1 MTKLTNKKPKVLV
14 TGATGYI
21 GSHVCK
27 VLFERGY
34 EVIGLDINLEQNDV
48 SKWVTRL
55 IFEDVRSVDLD
66 ESFDAIV
73 HLAGVISVEES
84 MTMPSH
90 YYDTNLNGTMNML
103 SQIDKDTHFI
113 FASTAGAFDAQS
125 PYAKS
130 KVAAEDVIK
139 EQAEGYTIF
148 RFFNVAGSDGENMQ
162 QGNAT
167 HLIRI
172 ASECAAGTRSHMSI
186 FGSDYDTKDG
196 TCVRDYIHVVDLAT
210 AIANAV
216 KEGPKNTP
224 YECIGSGKAA
234 IFGFESKA
242 KAATAGVDVAKIKEV
257 IETMKNVSA
266 SNFEVKMVGRR
277 DGDPASLSIANQFDG
292 LRITHTLDDMCRSA
306 WLAELKRNGVL

>member
-1 MTKLTNKKPKVLV
+1 MSELMMKKPKVLV

-48 SKWVTRL
+48 SKWVSRF
-55 IFEDVRSVDLD
+55 IEADVRTYYDPS
-66 ESFDAIV
+66 EEFDAIV

-84 MTMPSH
+84 MSKPAY

-103 SQIDKDTHFI
+103 SQIDKYTHFI

-148 RFFNVAGSDGENMQ
+148 RFFNVAGSDGFNTQ
-162 QGNAT
+162 QGTAT

-172 ASECAAGTRSHMSI
+172 AAECAAGVRKVMYVY
-186 FGSDYDTKDG
+186 GNDYDTVDG

-224 YECIGSGKAA
+224 YECIGSGK
-234 IFGFESKA
+234 GYS
-242 KAATAGVDVAKIKEV
+242 VRQV
-257 IETMKNVSA
+257 IDAMKNVTGEDFLVYDA
-266 SNFEVKMVGRR
+266 ARR
-277 DGDPASLSIANQFDG
+277 PGDPAYLAIDNQYDG
-292 LRITHTLDDMCRSA
+292 LTPSHSLGDMCMSA
-306 WLAELKRNGVL
+306 YKAELRKIGVL

>member
-1 MTKLTNKKPKVLV
+1 MSELTTKKGKILV
-14 TGATGYI
+14 TGCTGYI

-48 SKWVTRL
+48 SKWVDRI
-55 IFEDVRSVDLD
+55 IFADVRSVDLD

-84 MTMPSH
+84 MSKPAH
-90 YYDTNLNGTMNML
+90 YYDTNLNGTLNML
-103 SQIDKDTHFI
+103 SQIDIDTHFL
-113 FASTAGAFDAQS
+113 FASTAGAFDPQS

-162 QGNAT
+162 QGTAT

-172 ASECAAGTRSHMSI
+172 ASECAVGTRESMCI
-186 FGSDYDTKDG
+186 FGHDYDTPDG
-196 TCVRDYIHVVDLAT
+196 TCVRDYIHVVDLASAIEV
-210 AIANAV
+210 AIAT
-216 KEGPKNTP
+216 GPKNTP
-224 YECIGSGKAA
+224 YECIGSGK
-234 IFGFESKA
+234 GYSVE
-242 KAATAGVDVAKIKEV
+242 DV
-257 IETMKNVSA
+257 IETMKNVSGKDFKVFMA
-266 SNFEVKMVGRR
+266 ERR
-277 DGDPASLSIANQFDG
+277 AGDPAILTVDNQFDG
-292 LRITHTLDDMCRSA
+292 LRITHTLEDMCRSA
-306 WLAELKRNGVL
+306 YQVELKRDVH

>member
-1 MTKLTNKKPKVLV
+1 MMKKPKVLV
-14 TGATGYI
+14 TGCTGYI

-48 SKWVTRL
+48 SKWVSRF
-55 IFEDVRSVDLD
+55 IEADVRTYYDPS
-66 ESFDAIV
+66 EEFDAIV

-84 MTMPSH
+84 MSKPAY

-103 SQIDKDTHFI
+103 SQIDKYTHFI

-162 QGNAT
+162 QGTAT

-172 ASECAAGTRSHMSI
+172 ASECAVGTRESMCI
-186 FGSDYDTKDG
+186 FGSDYDTPDG
-196 TCVRDYIHVVDLAT
+196 TCVRDYIHVVDLASAIEV
-210 AIANAV
+210 AIAT
-216 KEGPKNTP
+216 GPKNTP
-224 YECIGSGKAA
+224 YECIGSGK
-234 IFGFESKA
+234 GYSVE
-242 KAATAGVDVAKIKEV
+242 DV
-257 IETMKNVSA
+257 IETMKNVSGKDFKVFMA
-266 SNFEVKMVGRR
+266 ERR
-277 DGDPASLSIANQFDG
+277 AGDPAILTVDNQFSG
-292 LRITHTLDDMCRSA
+292 LRITHTLEDMCRSA
-306 WLAELKRNGVL
+306 YEVELKRDVLKDVYFNSSLVYNII

>member
-1 MTKLTNKKPKVLV
+1 MSDKSMKKGKILV
-14 TGATGYI
+14 TGCTGYI

-34 EVIGLDINLEQNDV
+34 EVIGLDINPNQNDV
-48 SKWVTRL
+48 SKWVTTL
-55 IFEDVRSVDLD
+55 MLADVRNVNVN
-66 ESFDAIV
+66 EKFDAIV

-84 MTMPSH
+84 MSMPSH

-113 FASTAGAFDAQS
+113 FASTAGAFDPQS

-162 QGNAT
+162 QGTAT

-172 ASECAAGTRSHMSI
+172 ASECAVGTRESMCI
-186 FGSDYDTKDG
+186 FGSDYDTPDG
-196 TCVRDYIHVVDLAT
+196 TCVRDYIHVVDLASAIEV
-210 AIANAV
+210 AIAT
-216 KEGPKNTP
+216 GPKNTP
-224 YECIGSGKAA
+224 YECIGSGK
-234 IFGFESKA
+234 GYSVE
-242 KAATAGVDVAKIKEV
+242 DV
-257 IETMKNVSA
+257 IETMKNVSGKDFKVFMA
-266 SNFEVKMVGRR
+266 ERR
-277 DGDPASLSIANQFDG
+277 AGDPAILTVDNQFDG
-292 LRITHTLDDMCRSA
+292 LRITHTLEDMCRSA
-306 WLAELKRNGVL
+306 YEVELKRDVL

>member
-1 MTKLTNKKPKVLV
+1 MNKKPKVLV
-14 TGATGYI
+14 TGCTGYI

-48 SKWVTRL
+48 SKWVDRI
-55 IFEDVRSVDLD
+55 IFADVRGVDVD
-66 ESFDAIV
+66 EKFDAIV

-84 MTMPSH
+84 MSKPAY

-113 FASTAGAFDAQS
+113 FASTAGAFDPQS

-148 RFFNVAGSDGENMQ
+148 RFFNVAGSDGFNMQ
-162 QGNAT
+162 QGTAT

-172 ASECAAGTRSHMSI
+172 AAECAVGTRKSMCI
-186 FGSDYDTKDG
+186 FGNDYDTVDG
-196 TCVRDYIHVVDLAT
+196 TCVRDYIHVVDLAN
-210 AIANAV
+210 AIANAI

-224 YECIGSGKAA
+224 YECIGSGEGYSVKQ
-234 IFGFESKA
+234 
-242 KAATAGVDVAKIKEV
+242 V
-257 IETMKNVSA
+257 INTMQQEIGKTFTVIDA
-266 SNFEVKMVGRR
+266 DRR
-277 DGDPASLSIANQFDG
+277 AGDPPILTIDNQFDG
-292 LRITHTLDDMCRSA
+292 LQINHTLEDMCRSA
-306 WLAELKRNGVL
+306 YEVELKRYVL

>member
-1 MTKLTNKKPKVLV
+1 MSDISIKKPKILV

-34 EVIGLDINLEQNDV
+34 QVIGLDINLEQNDITNYV
-48 SKWVTRL
+48 SKL
-55 IFEDVRSVDLD
+55 IFADVRGVDLD
-66 ESFDAIV
+66 EKFDAIV

-84 MTMPSH
+84 MSKPTY

-148 RFFNVAGSDGENMQ
+148 RFFNVAGSDGFNMQ
-162 QGNAT
+162 QGDST

-172 ASECAAGTRSHMSI
+172 AAECASGSRTSIKI
-186 FGSDYDTKDG
+186 FGTDYDTRDG
-196 TCVRDYIHVVDLAT
+196 TCVRDYIHVVDLAN

-216 KEGPKNTP
+216 HNGPKNTP
-224 YECIGSGKAA
+224 YECIGSGK
-234 IFGFESKA
+234 GY
-242 KAATAGVDVAKIKEV
+242 TVKEV
-257 IETMKNVSA
+257 IETMKQVSG
-266 SNFEVKMVGRR
+266 SNFEVMVADRR
-277 DGDPASLSIANQFDG
+277 EGDPASLSIDNQFDG
-292 LRITHTLDDMCRSA
+292 LEIKHNLEDMCRSA
-306 WLAELKRNGVL
+306 YTAELVRNGVL

>member
-1 MTKLTNKKPKVLV
+1 MSELTTKKGKILV
-14 TGATGYI
+14 TGCTGYI

-48 SKWVTRL
+48 SKWVDRI
-55 IFEDVRSVDLD
+55 IFADVRSVDLD

-84 MTMPSH
+84 MSKPAH
-90 YYDTNLNGTMNML
+90 YYDTNLNGTLNML
-103 SQIDKDTHFI
+103 SQIDIDTHFI

-139 EQAEGYTIF
+139 EQAEEYTIF
-148 RFFNVAGSDGENMQ
+148 RFFNVAGSDGYNMQ
-162 QGNAT
+162 QGKAT

-172 ASECAAGTRSHMSI
+172 AAEVAAGKRIKMKI
-186 FGSDYDTKDG
+186 FGDDYDTPDG
-196 TCVRDYIHVVDLAT
+196 TCVRDYIHVVDLAN

-216 KEGPKNTP
+216 KNGPKNTP
-224 YECIGSGKAA
+224 YECIGSGK
-234 IFGFESKA
+234 GYS
-242 KAATAGVDVAKIKEV
+242 VKEV
-257 IETMKNVSA
+257 IDTMIDVTETLVRVEFA
-266 SNFEVKMVGRR
+266 DRR
-277 DGDPASLSIANQFDG
+277 AGDPPILTINNQFDG
-292 LRITHTLDDMCRSA
+292 LEIKHTLEDMCRSA
-306 WLAELKRNGVL
+306 YEVELKRDVH

>member
-48 SKWVTRL
+48 SKWVDRI
-55 IFEDVRSVDLD
+55 IFADVRGVDVD
-66 ESFDAIV
+66 EKFDAIV

-196 TCVRDYIHVVDLAT
+196 TCVRDYIHVVDLASAIEA
-210 AIANAV
+210 AIAT
-216 KEGPKNTP
+216 GPKNTP
-224 YECIGSGKAA
+224 YECIGSGK
-234 IFGFESKA
+234 GY
-242 KAATAGVDVAKIKEV
+242 TVKEV

>member
-1 MTKLTNKKPKVLV
+1 MSELTTKKGKILV
-14 TGATGYI
+14 TGCTGYI

-48 SKWVTRL
+48 SKWVDRL

-84 MTMPSH
+84 MSKPTH
-90 YYDTNLNGTMNML
+90 YYDTNLNGTLNML
-103 SQIDKDTHFI
+103 SQIDIDTHFI

-139 EQAEGYTIF
+139 EQAEEYTIF
-148 RFFNVAGSDGENMQ
+148 RFFNVAGSDGDNMQ

-172 ASECAAGTRSHMSI
+172 ASECAANTRPYMSI
-186 FGSDYDTKDG
+186 FGTDYDTKDG
-196 TCVRDYIHVVDLAT
+196 TCVRDYIHVVDLAN

-224 YECIGSGKAA
+224 FECIGSGT
-234 IFGFESKA
+234 GY
-242 KAATAGVDVAKIKEV
+242 TVKEV
-257 IETMKNVSA
+257 IETMKKVSG
-266 SNFEVKMVGRR
+266 SNFEVKMADRR
-277 DGDPASLSIANQFDG
+277 EGDPASLSIANQFDG
-292 LRITHTLDDMCRSA
+292 LEVKHTLEDMCRSA
-306 WLAELKRNGVL
+306 YLVELVRNGVL